1 MPDIA
6 PQASDAQASDPDVAG
21 LTFEAALGELEGI
34 VSRLEQG
41 RASLEESI
49 EIYRRGEALKKRC
62 DELLAKAEARVE
74 IISVG
79 ADGAAKGLSPLDPG

>member
-1 MPDIA
+1 MTDTA
-6 PQASDAQASDPDVAG
+6 TDVST
-21 LTFEAALGELEGI
+21 LTFEAALAELERI
-34 VSRLEQG
+34 VARLEQG
-41 RASLEESI
+41 QAPLEESI

-79 ADGAAKGLSPLDPG
+79 ADGGAKGLSPLDPG